1 MSMMCKLY
9 KFLFRVLPINTWK
22 VRLMDKHFSIC
33 LRCGEEAEEA
43 AAGEK
48 IKELLVSLEDSKAL
62 PAVWPRL
69 QRKIQEE
76 ETGKPVPKRKTGLI
90 VFHRW
95 QWAAAATVLLLM
107 MVLLPL
113 LFSPGK
119 KPAAIPGTGTTEEKV
134 EEQVVVESVKIN
146 SQAAKIIYFNSK
158 DPDKLIVWVKK

>member
-1 MSMMCKLY
+1 MSMRCKLY

-33 LRCGEEAEEA
+33 PRCGDKAEEA

-48 IKELLVSLEDSKAL
+48 IKALLVSLEDSKAL
-62 PAVWPRL
+62 PDVWPRL

-76 ETGKPVPKRKTGLI
+76 ETGKPVPKRKKGLL

-95 QWAAAATVLLLM
+95 QWAAAAVLLLI

-119 KPAAIPGTGTTEEKV
+119 RSAAVPEIGTTEEKE

-146 SQAAKIIYFNSK
+146 SRAAKIIYFNSK